1 MENLTLVS
9 RSASS
14 PQLLIGCNFTSSLKP
29 PVGVSRRTP
38 KILLR
43 RSKTSASVQQSQ
55 PPPPSRTENAGEI
68 VIVKQKTKAF
78 ASIFSSNRDKQTT
91 SVASPSAAVPPPPS
105 SSTIGSPLF
114 WIGCGVGLSAL
125 FSLVT
130 SNLKKYAMQTAM
142 KTMMNQM
149 NTQNSQFNNPGFS
162 TGSGSGSPFPFPFPP
177 QTSPTSSPFQSQS
190 QSSGAT
196 VDVTATKVDKHPV
209 SKPQPSP
216 TPTKN
221 IEVDKPSVVLEENKA
236 KKEEKN
242 YAFEDVS
249 PEETTNESPF
259 SNYAEVSEVTAP
271 KETRLFEEVVQNGA
285 APANGATASEVF
297 QSLGAGKGGPGLS
310 VEALEKMMED
320 PTVQKMVYPHLPE
333 EMRNPE
339 TFKWML
345 KNPQYRQQLQDML
358 NNMSGSGEWD
368 KRMTDTL
375 KNFDLNS
382 PEVKQQ
388 FDQIGLTPEEVISKI
403 MENPDVAMA
412 FQNPRVQAA
421 LMECSENPMN
431 IMKYQND
438 KEVMDVFNKISQLF
452 PGMTG

>member
-9 RSASS
+9 CSASS
-14 PQLLIGCNFTSSLKP
+14 PKLLIGCNFTSSLKN
-29 PVGVSRRTP
+29 PVGFSRRTP
-38 KILLR
+38 KVVFR
-43 RSKTSASVQQSQ
+43 CSKISASAKSQSHS
-55 PPPPSRTENAGEI
+55 SRPENAGEI
-68 VIVKQKTKAF
+68 VVVKHRSRDF
-78 ASIFSSNRDKQTT
+78 ASIFSSNRDQQTT
-91 SVASPSAAVPPPPS
+91 SVAYPNAAVPPPS

-114 WIGCGVGLSAL
+114 WIGVGVGLSAL
-125 FSLVT
+125 FSWVT
-130 SNLKKYAMQTAM
+130 SSLKKYAMQTAM

-149 NTQNSQFNNPGFS
+149 NTQNSQFNNPGFPA
-162 TGSGSGSPFPFPFPP
+162 GSASPFPFPFPP

-196 VDVTATKVDKHPV
+196 VDVTATKVDTPP
-209 SKPQPSP
+209 SAKPQP
-216 TPTKN
+216 TPAKKT
-221 IEVDKPSVVLEENKA
+221 EVDKPSVVLEENKA

-249 PEETTNESPF
+249 PEETTKESPF
-259 SNYAEVSEVTAP
+259 SNYAEVSETSAP
-271 KETRLFEEVVQNGA
+271 KEARLFEDVMQNGA

-345 KNPQYRQQLQDML
+345 KNPHYRQQLQDML

-368 KRMTDTL
+368 KRMMDTL

>member
-9 RSASS
+9 CSASS
-14 PQLLIGCNFTSSLKP
+14 PKLLIGCNFTSSLKT
-29 PVGVSRRTP
+29 PVGLSRRTP
-38 KILLR
+38 KIVFR
-43 RSKTSASVQQSQ
+43 CSKISASAQSHSQ
-55 PPPPSRTENAGEI
+55 PPSSLPENEA
-68 VIVKQKTKAF
+68 VVVRHRSKAF
-78 ASIFSSNRDKQTT
+78 ASIFSSSREKQTT
-91 SVASPSAAVPPPPS
+91 SVAPPSVPVPPPS

-114 WIGCGVGLSAL
+114 WIGVGVGLSAL
-125 FSLVT
+125 FSL
-130 SNLKKYAMQTAM
+130 KYAMQTAM

-149 NTQNSQFNNPGFS
+149 NTQNSQFNNPGFP
-162 TGSGSGSPFPFPFPP
+162 SGSPFPFPFPP
-177 QTSPTSSPFQSQS
+177 QPSPASSPFQSQS
-190 QSSGAT
+190 PSSGAT
-196 VDVTATKVDKHPV
+196 VDVMASKVDTPP
-209 SKPQPSP
+209 STKPQPKP
-216 TPTKN
+216 AKD
-221 IEVDKPSVVLEENKA
+221 IEVDKPSVVLEENKV
-236 KKEEKN
+236 KKEENN

-249 PEETTNESPF
+249 PEETTKESPF
-259 SNYAEVSEVTAP
+259 SNYAEVSESSAP
-271 KETRLFEEVVQNGA
+271 KETRLFEDVLQNGA
-285 APANGATASEVF
+285 GPANGATASEVF
-297 QSLGAGKGGPGLS
+297 QSLGGGKGGPGLS

-320 PTVQKMVYPHLPE
+320 PTVQKMVYPYLPE

-388 FDQIGLTPEEVISKI
+388 FNQIGLTPEEVISKI

>member
-1 MENLTLVS
+1 
-9 RSASS
+9 
-14 PQLLIGCNFTSSLKP
+14 
-29 PVGVSRRTP
+29 
-38 KILLR
+38 
-43 RSKTSASVQQSQ
+43 
-55 PPPPSRTENAGEI
+55 
-68 VIVKQKTKAF
+68 
-78 ASIFSSNRDKQTT
+78 
-91 SVASPSAAVPPPPS
+91 
-105 SSTIGSPLF
+105 
-114 WIGCGVGLSAL
+114 
-125 FSLVT
+125 
-130 SNLKKYAMQTAM
+130 MQTAM

-149 NTQNSQFNNPGFS
+149 NTQNSQFNNSGFP
-162 TGSGSGSPFPFPFPP
+162 SGSPFPFPFPP
-177 QTSPTSSPFQSQS
+177 QTSPASSPFQSQS

-196 VDVTATKVDKHPV
+196 VDVTATKVETPP
-209 SKPQPSP
+209 STKPKP
-216 TPTKN
+216 TPAKD
-221 IEVDKPSVVLEENKA
+221 IEVDKPSVVLEASKE

-242 YAFEDVS
+242 YAFEDIS
-249 PEETTNESPF
+249 PEETTKESPF
-259 SNYAEVSEVTAP
+259 SNYAEVSETNSP
-271 KETRLFEEVVQNGA
+271 KETRLFEDVLQNGA
-285 APANGATASEVF
+285 GPANGATASEVF
-297 QSLGAGKGGPGLS
+297 QSLGGGKGGPGLS

-320 PTVQKMVYPHLPE
+320 PTVQKMVYPYLPE

-388 FDQIGLTPEEVISKI
+388 FNQIGLTPEEVISKI

>member
-1 MENLTLVS
+1 MENLTIVS
-9 RSASS
+9 CSASS
-14 PQLLIGCNFTSSLKP
+14 PKLLIGCNFTSSLKP
-29 PVGVSRRTP
+29 PVGFSRRTP
-38 KILLR
+38 KVTLR
-43 RSKTSASVQQSQ
+43 CSKISASVQSQ
-55 PPPPSRTENAGEI
+55 APSSRPEKAGEI
-68 VIVKQKTKAF
+68 VAVKHRSKAF
-78 ASIFSSNRDKQTT
+78 ASIFSSNRDQQTT
-91 SVASPSAAVPPPPS
+91 SVAYPTAPVPPPS

-114 WIGCGVGLSAL
+114 WIGVGVGLSAL
-125 FSLVT
+125 FSWVT
-130 SNLKKYAMQTAM
+130 SSLKKYAMQTAM

-149 NTQNSQFNNPGFS
+149 NTQNSQFNNPGFP

-190 QSSGAT
+190 QYSGAT
-196 VDVTATKVDKHPV
+196 VDVTATKVDTPP
-209 SKPQPSP
+209 STKPQP
-216 TPTKN
+216 TPVKD

-249 PEETTNESPF
+249 PEETTKESPF
-259 SNYAEVSEVTAP
+259 SNYAEVSETNASE
-271 KETRLFEEVVQNGA
+271 KTRLFEDVLQNGATA

-368 KRMTDTL
+368 KRMMDTL

>member
-9 RSASS
+9 CSASS
-14 PQLLIGCNFTSSLKP
+14 PKLLIGSNFASSLKTP
-29 PVGVSRRTP
+29 AGFSRRSP
-38 KILLR
+38 KISLR
-43 RSKTSASVQQSQ
+43 CSSRISASAKSQSSSS
-55 PPPPSRTENAGEI
+55 PPEKSEEI
-68 VIVKQKTKAF
+68 VVVKHRSKAF
-78 ASIFSSNRDKQTT
+78 ASIFWSNRDKQTT
-91 SVASPSAAVPPPPS
+91 SVASPSVAVPPPPPS

-114 WIGCGVGLSAL
+114 WIGVGVGLSAL

-149 NTQNSQFNNPGFS
+149 NTQNSQFNSPGFP
-162 TGSGSGSPFPFPFPP
+162 TGSGSASPFPFPFPP
-177 QTSPTSSPFQSQS
+177 QSSPTSSPFQSQS

-196 VDVTATKVDKHPV
+196 VDVTATKVDTP
-209 SKPQPSP
+209 STKPQP
-216 TPTKN
+216 TPVKN
-221 IEVDKPSVVLEENKA
+221 IEVDKPSVVFEENKA

-249 PEETTNESPF
+249 PEDTTKESPF
-259 SNYAEVSEVTAP
+259 SNYAEVSETSASN
-271 KETRLFEEVVQNGA
+271 ETRIFEDVLQNGNA
-285 APANGATASEVF
+285 SGNGATASEVF

-368 KRMTDTL
+368 KRMMDTL